1 MKVAAIQHVPSE
13 PLGYFEKFF
22 LENQI
27 PYEYIRLYKTNEV
40 PRLDATHYIFLG
52 GPMSV
57 NDQQE
62 FPFLKQ
68 EKDLIKK
75 AIKEKKKILGICLG
89 AQLIAA
95 SGGAMVYRYIQ
106 ETGWQT
112 IDRLPAA
119 KDESVFS
126 KFPNNFLVFQL
137 HGETFNIPFGGRL
150 LCSGKI
156 VKNQAFSYKTAL
168 GLQFHLELT
177 QDIIHELCHGMKRHQ
192 REKIERNTPHHI
204 ANSNNLC
211 RIVAEGFIL

>member
-1 MKVAAIQHVPSE
+1 MKIAVLQHVPSE
-13 PLGYFEKFF
+13 PLGYFEKIL
-22 LENQI
+22 LEKRI
-27 PYEYIRLYKTNEV
+27 PFEYIPLHKTNEI

-57 NDQQE
+57 NDEQE

-95 SGGAMVYRYIQ
+95 SGGAKVYKYIQ
-106 ETGWQT
+106 ETGWHT
-112 IDRLPAA
+112 IDCLPVTG
-119 KDESVFS
+119 KTVFS
-126 KFPNNFLVFQL
+126 NFPDNFSAFQL
-137 HGETFNIPFGGRL
+137 HGETFNIPFGGHL
-150 LCSGKI
+150 LCSGKN

-177 QDIIHELCHGMKRHQ
+177 QGIIHEWCRSMKHHQ
-192 REKIERNTPHHI
+192 REKIERDTPHHI
-204 ANSNNLC
+204 VSSNNLC
-211 RIVAEGFIL
+211 RIIAEEFIR